1 MTSNTTT
8 RMQHSSDS
16 GTESDFMVPAS
27 PDSISNDLSNGN
39 KPHMPILM
47 EIHDSPEIRSGGHVV
62 VSTPMDKYN
71 NFMNGMVLKVDHPY
85 SKFGITGNVT
95 SSIPCQINPLAFYSC
110 NLANSE
116 PSVFEAQ
123 ASNDPNPT
131 RPLYS
136 KMGYAKSSGD
146 ILAMNKEIGYSKF
159 GLTTR
164 DCFSIDAEK
173 LNPVVGMALV
183 GDRDQRGNFLPK
195 STPNNGK
202 RMKEN
207 SSAYPI
213 DCKEDLDG
221 SIRDDMP
228 VSNIPS
234 SGYVQVGDIRSMKE
248 MDNIS
253 LSSSSIDEDN
263 SPLQIPEDLAD
274 GLSDLSSVW
283 TTGLFQ
289 LPPMEI
295 SGDSY
300 ALNMPG
306 HHTNGGLTF
315 PSSSS
320 PSAGCLQ
327 VLPSS
332 TACVRDN
339 NYGDQDNHNF
349 SNPQGVSEVG
359 DISPRLTSE
368 QGLEIQSGSGKC
380 EVLLTP
386 GAGRNGYVPFS
397 ALSSLCDPPVPNSPD
412 TKAVPIF
419 PGDIGTDQNYIT
431 PSNKGELKLLQ
442 EGLLSNTKPFS
453 PMLHCNGSRVLK
465 ITEPLKHIL
474 KPLPKM
480 ESEICEV

>member
-27 PDSISNDLSNGN
+27 PDSISNDLPNGN

-47 EIHDSPEIRSGGHVV
+47 EIHDSPEIRSGGVE
-62 VSTPMDKYN
+62 VSTPLDKYN

-95 SSIPCQINPLAFYSC
+95 SSVPCQINPLAFYSC

-131 RPLYS
+131 RSLYS

-146 ILAMNKEIGYSKF
+146 ILAMNKELGYSKF
-159 GLTTR
+159 GLAAQ
-164 DCFSIDAEK
+164 DCFSIDVEK

-183 GDRDQRGNFLPK
+183 GDRDQRDHFVF
-195 STPNNGK
+195 NGK

-207 SSAYPI
+207 SSAYPL
-213 DCKEDLDG
+213 DFEKELSG
-221 SIRDDMP
+221 CIRDEMP

-253 LSSSSIDEDN
+253 LSSSSLDED
-263 SPLQIPEDLAD
+263 SLPLQFPEDLAD

-289 LPPMEI
+289 LPPMGITGE
-295 SGDSY
+295 SY
-300 ALNMPG
+300 SLDMLG
-306 HHTNGGLTF
+306 HHPNGGPTLS
-315 PSSSS
+315 SSSS

-327 VLPSS
+327 VLPLSTVCVTDDSS
-332 TACVRDN
+332 
-339 NYGDQDNHNF
+339 GDHNF
-349 SNPQGVSEVG
+349 SNSQAISEVG
-359 DISPRLTSE
+359 DVSPGPTSG
-368 QGLEIQSGSGKC
+368 QGLEIQSGC
-380 EVLLTP
+380 TQPPEVLLTP

-397 ALSSLCDPPVPNSPD
+397 ALSSLCDPPIVPNSSE
-412 TKAVPIF
+412 TLSIF
-419 PGDIGTDQNYIT
+419 PGDITTDQNYIT
-431 PSNKGELKLLQ
+431 PSNKGDLKLLQ
-442 EGLLSNTKPFS
+442 EGLLSNTVPFS
-453 PMLHCNGSRVLK
+453 PALHCNSSKEPK
-465 ITEPLKHIL
+465 IKHVL

>member
-1 MTSNTTT
+1 
-8 RMQHSSDS
+8 
-16 GTESDFMVPAS
+16 
-27 PDSISNDLSNGN
+27 
-39 KPHMPILM
+39 M
-47 EIHDSPEIRSGGHVV
+47 EIHDSPEIRSGGHVM
-62 VSTPMDKYN
+62 VSTPIDKYN
-71 NFMNGMVLKVDHPY
+71 NFINGMVLKVDHPY

-95 SSIPCQINPLAFYSC
+95 SSIPCQINPLAFYNC

-131 RPLYS
+131 RPMYS

-159 GLTTR
+159 GLAAR
-164 DCFSIDAEK
+164 DCFSIDADN
-173 LNPVVGMALV
+173 LNPVVGMALL
-183 GDRDQRGNFLPK
+183 GDRDQRDNVLPK
-195 STPNNGK
+195 NASNNIK

-207 SSAYPI
+207 SSVYQI
-213 DCKEDLDG
+213 DSKEDLDG
-221 SIRDDMP
+221 SIRYEMP

-253 LSSSSIDEDN
+253 LSTSSLDEDN

-295 SGDSY
+295 TGDSY
-300 ALNMPG
+300 ALNMLG
-306 HHTNGGLTF
+306 HHPNGGLTLSSSAS
-315 PSSSS
+315 PSS
-320 PSAGCLQ
+320 GCLQ

-339 NYGDQDNHNF
+339 NYGDRAKEDNHNF

-359 DISPRLTSE
+359 DVPPRLTSG

-380 EVLLTP
+380 TQPPEVLLTP

-412 TKAVPIF
+412 TNAVPVF
-419 PGDIGTDQNYIT
+419 PGDISTDQNYIT

-442 EGLLSNTKPFS
+442 EGLLCNTKPFS
-453 PMLHCNGSRVLK
+453 PMLHCNGSKVLE
-465 ITEPLKHIL
+465 IAAPPKHI
-474 KPLPKM
+474 LPKM